1 MTDKELL
8 RGLEEHHRVI
18 RIGLALIQSHCAT
31 GCANIAGLEKAR
43 VDLTRASR
51 ERSAFVSDRIIPRL
65 LETADCDDR
74 AALSDFLVAFTSKR
88 LISDKHIERWTDDKI
103 AADVPGYCAA
113 ARTIWSMMEEQMERE
128 SRVLGARL
136 LRNSELCSAR
146 R

>member
-18 RIGLALIQSHCAT
+18 RIGLALIQSHCAND
-31 GCANIAGLEKAR
+31 CANIADLEKAR

-103 AADVPGYCAA
+103 AADVAGYCAA

-136 LRNSELCSAR
+136 LRNSELCSTR
-146 R
+146 G